1 MDNLQSKGES
11 EASENDYYISP
22 LNDKTSVLIVETLEN
37 VEPSIVISVD
47 KRGSKL
53 RKRKKSKRRKKR
65 NTLGG
70 LASNSDNELKSLDNG
85 RKSARRAVS
94 LNDKDL
100 KINVSKYKLQTS
112 RSLKVIRHLNIHELE
127 NQKITEEKSH
137 EDLSLKEINVNVSTK
152 KVNSEDESKTIENKI
167 KNAEN
172 KRTFEDE
179 KCQNKS
185 TSEILNGFISDIENR
200 IGFSLNQSTALQRSS
215 PCLQKK
221 RLKQDI
227 DQVNA
232 NSIAEQEEMSNEN
245 NISPMDGVA
254 QLQQTC
260 RMLDYISKMQHRNT
274 VLENRILVLEKE
286 LVEVKQL
293 IPKSLQSLTFIT
305 QHKLRKR
312 TKSKSML
319 NLHTESQVESVE
331 TKSNVHKPLV
341 SSKSDADLKIVPP
354 RIADLKKESNVLK
367 EKKKWKQELKSKLSA
382 SIENLTK
389 EMKSE
394 NNKKEKPT
402 EATKQKIPE
411 TNKKE
416 KSTEVMKQNTSE
428 TTSNETL
435 KKSNEKKT
443 SKKAPSR
450 LFSWGASEWRSKS
463 VERFQPEPSKF
474 TQIRTSSDAA
484 EKNNKETV
492 EWNALQEIFPTQNN
506 QPIIKR
512 KWRLKKSHVTSSNQ
526 SQSRVFLPHDAKVS
540 CSDMETASSLSRQST
555 LQLDESEIEQIAI
568 TSFINHDS
576 DDRTSLSSTCTKLE
590 SLKEVFDDG
599 STNKPTEVQQRIV
612 SSIL

>member
-1 MDNLQSKGES
+1 MG
-11 EASENDYYISP
+11 
-22 LNDKTSVLIVETLEN
+22 
-37 VEPSIVISVD
+37 
-47 KRGSKL
+47 
-53 RKRKKSKRRKKR
+53 
-65 NTLGG
+65 
-70 LASNSDNELKSLDNG
+70 
-85 RKSARRAVS
+85 
-94 LNDKDL
+94 
-100 KINVSKYKLQTS
+100 
-112 RSLKVIRHLNIHELE
+112 
-127 NQKITEEKSH
+127 
-137 EDLSLKEINVNVSTK
+137 
-152 KVNSEDESKTIENKI
+152 
-167 KNAEN
+167 
-172 KRTFEDE
+172 
-179 KCQNKS
+179 
-185 TSEILNGFISDIENR
+185 NR

-389 EMKSE
+389 EMK
-394 NNKKEKPT
+394 KKKKKT
-402 EATKQKIPE
+402 TKN
-411 TNKKE
+411 TKK
-416 KSTEVMKQNTSE
+416 KKKKKK
-428 TTSNETL
+428 
-435 KKSNEKKT
+435 KKS
-443 SKKAPSR
+443 
-450 LFSWGASEWRSKS
+450 
-463 VERFQPEPSKF
+463 
-474 TQIRTSSDAA
+474 
-484 EKNNKETV
+484 
-492 EWNALQEIFPTQNN
+492 
-506 QPIIKR
+506 
-512 KWRLKKSHVTSSNQ
+512 
-526 SQSRVFLPHDAKVS
+526 
-540 CSDMETASSLSRQST
+540 
-555 LQLDESEIEQIAI
+555 
-568 TSFINHDS
+568 
-576 DDRTSLSSTCTKLE
+576 
-590 SLKEVFDDG
+590 
-599 STNKPTEVQQRIV
+599 
-612 SSIL
+612 